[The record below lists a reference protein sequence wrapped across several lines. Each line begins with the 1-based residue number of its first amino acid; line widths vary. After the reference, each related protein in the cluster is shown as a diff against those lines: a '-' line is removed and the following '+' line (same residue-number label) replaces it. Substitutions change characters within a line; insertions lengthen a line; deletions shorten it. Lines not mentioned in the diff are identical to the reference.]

1 MAAKNISN
9 RNEAI
14 TFMVSNDALEN
25 DLSVDIFYTILEKF
39 VLVYV

>member
-14 TFMVSNDALEN
+14 TFMMSNDALEN
-25 DLSVDIFYTILEKF
+25 DLSVDIFIPYWKSLC
-39 VLVYV
+39 